1 MFPRMTR
8 ILIADDHGVVRHGL
22 KHLISEAAGMRVTG
36 EASSGEEAFAMA
48 RSNRFDIAILD
59 ISMPGLGGLET
70 LRRLQA
76 EIPDLKII
84 ILSMHPEEQYAIRC
98 LKEGARAYLTKAGA
112 PTELV
117 NGIRIVAE
125 GKRYITPSIAD
136 ALASSLTPASR
147 LPPHEQLS
155 QREFE
160 VLSRLGRGEDTRTI
174 AESLHLSAKTV
185 GTYSARVRSKLGL
198 RSAADLI
205 RYAYRHGLAE

>member
-1 MFPRMTR
+1 MTR
-8 ILIADDHGVVRHGL
+8 ILIADDHAVVRHGL
-22 KHLISEAAGMRVTG
+22 KHLVSEAAGMRVTG
-36 EASSGEEAFAMA
+36 EASSGDEALKMA

-70 LRRLQA
+70 LRRLGA
-76 EIPDLKII
+76 EVPDLKVI

-117 NGIRIVAE
+117 AAIRTVAQ
-125 GKRYITPSIAD
+125 GKRYITPSLAD
-136 ALASSLTPASR
+136 ALASSLGPASR
-147 LPPHEQLS
+147 EMPHERLS

-160 VLSRLGRGEDTRTI
+160 VLSRLGRGESARTI
-174 AESLHLSAKTV
+174 ADSLHLSVKTV

-198 RSAADLI
+198 RSTTDII
-205 RYAYRHGLAE
+205 RYAFRHGLAE